1 MIDESKPRG
10 FLDWLKESAAV
21 KAFFIGFIILLLLI
35 PSVMIQGLISERA
48 ERQDGIIKDVSAT
61 WSGSQLI
68 RGPVLVI
75 PYRKIENVTDTAKR
89 VIQKA
94 TIDYLYVLPDALKY
108 QSQLETEVLHRG
120 IYDVVVY
127 NAAVKVNGNFDKL
140 SLQSLGI
147 AESQLM
153 LDRAKITFG
162 ISDLKGLK
170 NNPVIK
176 LADQQVAVE
185 PVLSGSALFANGL
198 QGSINLT
205 GKTGSTL
212 NFSYNL
218 DIKGS
223 GGLHFMHLGKV
234 TDVAVNGN
242 WGSPSFEGRYLPD
255 ARNIKDSSFTAKWRM
270 LYYNRPYPQQ
280 WVGDNTLLN
289 VEEPGDKLI
298 YTRESIDTVTITGQQ
313 DAVFGVRLRLPVDEY
328 QKTMRTSKYA
338 ILIILLTFVSLFLTE
353 LIGKYRVHV
362 FNYILI
368 GAAMVIYYTLLLSFA
383 EQIGFNYAYAIASV
397 ATIVLIATFIAS
409 LLKNRKAAALFTL
422 ILTVFYT
429 FIFVIIQLEDLAL
442 MVGSIALFVIIAVL
456 MYVSRKIN
464 FDKN

>member
-48 ERQDGIIKDVSAT
+48 ERQDEIIKDVSAT

-68 RGPVLVI
+68 KGPVLVI
-75 PYRKIENVTDTAKR
+75 PYRKIESVMDTAKK
-89 VIQKA
+89 VTQKA

-108 QSQLETEVLHRG
+108 KTQLKTEVLHRG

-127 NAAVKVNGNFDKL
+127 NAAINVSGNFDKL
-140 SLQSLGI
+140 NLQSLGI

-153 LDRAKITFG
+153 LDRAKVTFG

-170 NNPVIK
+170 NNPVIS

-185 PVLSGSALFANGL
+185 PVLSRSSLFTNGL
-198 QGSINLT
+198 QGGINLT
-205 GKTGSTL
+205 GKTGGALT
-212 NFSYNL
+212 FKYKL

-223 GGLHFMHLGKV
+223 NGLHFMHLGKI
-234 TDVAVNGN
+234 TDVAVSGN

-255 ARNIKDSSFTAKWRM
+255 ERDIKDSSFNAKWRM

-280 WVGDNTLLN
+280 WVSDYTLLN
-289 VEEPGDKLI
+289 VEEPGNKFF
-298 YTRESIDTVTITGQQ
+298 YTRESIDTVSAAGQP

-353 LIGKYRVHV
+353 LIGKYKVHV

-383 EQIGFNYAYAIASV
+383 EQVGFNYAYVIASV
-397 ATIVLIATFIAS
+397 STIALIATFIAS

-442 MVGSIALFVIIAVL
+442 MVGSIALFVIIAML
-456 MYVSRKIN
+456 MYVSRKID

>member
-1 MIDESKPRG
+1 MTDEPKSRG

-75 PYRKIENVTDTAKR
+75 PYKKIENITDTAKK

-108 QSQLETEVLHRG
+108 QSQLKTQVLHRG

-127 NAAVKVNGNFDKL
+127 NAVVKVSGNFDKL
-140 SLQSLGI
+140 NLQSLGI
-147 AESQLM
+147 TESQLM
-153 LDRAKITFG
+153 LDRAKVTFG

-176 LADQQVAVE
+176 LSDQQIRVE

-198 QGSINLT
+198 QGGINLT
-205 GKTGSTL
+205 GKIGSTL
-212 NFSYNL
+212 NFSYDM

-234 TDVAVNGN
+234 TDVAVTGN
-242 WGSPSFEGRYLPD
+242 WSSPSFEGRYLPD
-255 ARNIKDSSFTAKWRM
+255 TRDIKDSSFTAKWRM

-280 WVGDNTLLN
+280 WVTDNTLLN

-298 YTRESIDTVTITGQQ
+298 YTRESIDIATTTGQQ

-383 EQIGFNYAYAIASV
+383 EQVGFNYAYAIASI
-397 ATIVLIATFIAS
+397 ATIALIATFIAS

-422 ILTVFYT
+422 ILTVFYA

-442 MVGSIALFVIIAVL
+442 MVGSIALFVIIAIL